1 MKSNESRSCET
12 RTHTAREAIAL
23 DLGIP
28 IDEIRPASRILQ
40 DLGMDTFDLQE
51 LLEALEDEFE
61 VTFQVG
67 EEKSLRTVA
76 DIECVVRGARAA
88 H

>member
-1 MKSNESRSCET
+1 LISIQKRSCET
-12 RTHTAREAIAL
+12 RTHTAREAIAA
-23 DLGIP
+23 DLGVP
-28 IDEIRPASRILQ
+28 IDEILPEARIFQ

-61 VTFQVG
+61 VVFP
-67 EEKSLRTVA
+67 ERAEALFRTVA
-76 DIECVVRGARAA
+76 DIECAVHAARVA